1 MEKKT
6 QYWLIG
12 IFLLIL
18 AVRLLLAFLIPNF
31 TYESYF
37 HLRQVQHI
45 TETGLPLYND
55 PLSYGGRELIFLP
68 FFHYF
73 MSFFDLILPLELAAK
88 LIPNILMALL
98 TLIVYFTSKKI
109 TNHDTSSLIA
119 GFIAGFL
126 PVLSTPN
133 NFVPETLFL
142 PLIFFTIYCFLRCGD
157 VSEIRRP
164 AGRVYLNL
172 PEKKYLYLYLTSFIL
187 LSLTSSATF
196 LIIMGFGIYLL
207 LSFLE
212 ERQLKAEEKEVMLF
226 SLFMFIWL
234 QFLFFKK
241 VFLTAGISFIWQ
253 NIPPAIILEYF
264 PHLSIPNAIVLVSVI
279 PFLVGIWVVY
289 QSLFQVKSRKLFLLI
304 SLVLAT
310 TILAWFR
317 LLRFDLSLSFF
328 GITLA
333 ILFSLFYQ
341 DLAMYV
347 EKTKLSS
354 LKKYLLPLALILLI
368 ITIVPLT
375 INTALTQSTPSAKE
389 ITAFKWLK
397 DNSPQD
403 AGVLSTLK
411 EGHLVTYY
419 SQRRNL
425 MDDQFTLIKNIETR
439 FNDLNNAYT
448 TPFQTQALS
457 VFDQYKI
464 QYLVLTPTAQLKYDL
479 PGFNYLGEGCFK
491 KPYDEET
498 KIYQVECALTSP
510 AGE

>member
-1 MEKKT
+1 MEQRTK
-6 QYWLIG
+6 YWLIS
-12 IFLLIL
+12 IFLLAL
-18 AVRLLLAFLIPNF
+18 AVRLIFAFLIPNF

-37 HLRQVQHI
+37 HLRQVEHI
-45 TETGLPLYND
+45 TQTGLPLYTD
-55 PLSYGGRELIFLP
+55 SLSYGSRELVFLP

-73 MSFFDLILPLELAAK
+73 MAFFDLILPLELAAK
-88 LIPNILMALL
+88 IIPNILMALL
-98 TLIVYFTSKKI
+98 TIIVYFISKKI

-119 GFIAGFL
+119 AAITGFL

-142 PLIFFTIYCFLRCGD
+142 PLIFFTIYAFL
-157 VSEIRRP
+157 S
-164 AGRVYLNL
+164 L

-212 ERQLKAEEKEVMLF
+212 ERQIKTEEKEVMLF

-241 VFLTAGISFIWQ
+241 VLITSGISFVWQ
-253 NIPPAIILEYF
+253 NIPPKIILEYF
-264 PHLSIPNAIVLVSVI
+264 PHLSIPNAIVLVSVT
-279 PFLVGIWVVY
+279 PFLAGIWVVY
-289 QSLFQVKSRKLFLLI
+289 QSLFQVKSRKMFLLI
-304 SLVLAT
+304 SLVIAT

-317 LLRFDLSLSFF
+317 LLRFNLSLSFF

-333 ILFSLFYQ
+333 ILFALFYQ
-341 DLAMYV
+341 DLVMYV

-354 LKKYLLPLALILLI
+354 LRKYLLPLTLILLVA
-368 ITIVPLT
+368 TIVPLT
-375 INTALTQSTPSAKE
+375 ISTALTQSTPSNKE
-389 ITAFKWLK
+389 ILAFKWLR

-403 AGVLSTLK
+403 AGVLSTLE

-419 SQRRNL
+419 SQRQNF
-425 MDDQFTLIKNIETR
+425 MDDQFTLINNIETR

-457 VFDQYKI
+457 VFDKYNI

-479 PGFNYLGEGCFK
+479 HNFNYLGEGCFQK
-491 KPYDEET
+491 EYKEDT
-498 KIYQVECALTSP
+498 KIYLVSCTLTSSETTF
-510 AGE
+510 GEKIK

>member
-1 MEKKT
+1 MDNRTK
-6 QYWLIG
+6 YWLIG
-12 IFLLIL
+12 IFLLTL
-18 AVRLLLAFLIPNF
+18 TVRLLLAFLIPNF

-37 HLRQVQHI
+37 HLRQVEHI
-45 TETGLPLYND
+45 TQTGLPLYYD
-55 PLSYGGRELIFLP
+55 SFSYGGRELIFLP

-73 MSFFDLILPLELAAK
+73 MAFFDLILPLELAAK

-98 TLIVYFTSKKI
+98 TIIVYFISKKI

-119 GFIAGFL
+119 AFIAGFL
-126 PVLSTPN
+126 PVLATPN
-133 NFVPETLFL
+133 HFVPETLFL
-142 PLIFFTIYCFLRCGD
+142 PLIFFTIYAFLRCSD
-157 VSEIRRP
+157 ASEIRRP

-212 ERQLKAEEKEVMLF
+212 ERQIKTEEKEVMLF

-241 VFLTAGISFIWQ
+241 VLITSGISFIWQ
-253 NIPPAIILEYF
+253 NIPPKIILEYF

-279 PFLVGIWVVY
+279 PFLAGIWVVY
-289 QSLFQVKSRKLFLLI
+289 QSLFQVKSRKMFLLI
-304 SLVLAT
+304 SLVIAT

-317 LLRFDLSLSFF
+317 LLRFNLSLSFF

-333 ILFSLFYQ
+333 ILFALFYQ

-354 LKKYLLPLALILLI
+354 LRKYLLPLTLILLV

-375 INTALTQSTPSAKE
+375 IGTALKQSTPSIKE
-389 ITAFKWLK
+389 IAAFKWIK
-397 DNSPQD
+397 DNTPKD
-403 AGVLSTLK
+403 AGVLSTLE

-419 SQRRNL
+419 SQRHNF
-425 MDDQFTLIKNIETR
+425 MDDQFTLIDNIETR
-439 FNDLNNAYT
+439 FNDLNNAYIT
-448 TPFQTQALS
+448 KFQTQALS
-457 VFDQYKI
+457 IFDKYKI
-464 QYLVLTPTAQLKYDL
+464 QYLVLTPTAQLKYDI

-491 KPYDEET
+491 KHYDEET

-510 AGE
+510 LGE

>member
-1 MEKKT
+1 MDNRTK
-6 QYWLIG
+6 YWLIG
-12 IFLLIL
+12 IFLLTL
-18 AVRLLLAFLIPNF
+18 AVRLTLSFLIPNF

-37 HLRQVQHI
+37 HLRQVEHI
-45 TETGLPLYND
+45 TQTGLPLYHD
-55 PLSYGGRELIFLP
+55 SLSYGGRELIFLP

-73 MSFFDLILPLELAAK
+73 MTFFDLLLPLELAAK
-88 LIPNILMALL
+88 LIPNTLMALL
-98 TLIVYFTSKKI
+98 TIIVYFTSKKI

-119 GFIAGFL
+119 AAIVGFL

-142 PLIFFTIYCFLRCGD
+142 PLIFFTIYSF
-157 VSEIRRP
+157 
-164 AGRVYLNL
+164 LNL

-187 LSLTSSATF
+187 LSLTSSAAF

-212 ERQLKAEEKEVMLF
+212 ERQIKTEEKEVMLF

-241 VFLTAGISFIWQ
+241 VLIASGAGFIWQ
-253 NIPPAIILEYF
+253 NIPPKIILEYF

-279 PFLVGIWVVY
+279 PFLAGIWVVY
-289 QSLFQVKSRKLFLLI
+289 QSLFQVKSRKMFLLI
-304 SLVLAT
+304 SLVIAT

-354 LKKYLLPLALILLI
+354 LRKYLLPLTLILLVV
-368 ITIVPLT
+368 TIVPPA
-375 INTALTQSTPSAKE
+375 ISTALTQSTPSIKE
-389 ITAFKWLK
+389 ITAFKWIK
-397 DNSPQD
+397 DNSPPN
-403 AGVLSTLK
+403 AGVLSTLE

-419 SQRRNL
+419 SQRQNF
-425 MDDQFTLIKNIETR
+425 MDDQFTLIDNIEIR
-439 FNDLNNAYT
+439 FNDLNNAYIT
-448 TPFQTQALS
+448 KFQTQALS
-457 VFDQYKI
+457 IFDKYKI

-479 PGFNYLGEGCFK
+479 HGFNYLGEGCFQK
-491 KPYDEET
+491 EYKEET
-498 KIYQVECALTSP
+498 KIYHVSCTLTSSETP
-510 AGE
+510 LGEK

>member
-1 MEKKT
+1 MDNRTK
-6 QYWLIG
+6 YWLIG
-12 IFLLIL
+12 IFLLTL
-18 AVRLLLAFLIPNF
+18 TVRLLLAFLIPNL

-37 HLRQVQHI
+37 HLRQVEHI
-45 TETGLPLYND
+45 TQTGLPLYHD
-55 PLSYGGRELIFLP
+55 TLSYGGRDLVFLP

-73 MSFFDLILPLELAAK
+73 MGFFDLLLPLELAAK

-98 TLIVYFTSKKI
+98 TVIVYFISKKI

-119 GFIAGFL
+119 ASIAGFL
-126 PVLSTPN
+126 PVLATPN

-142 PLIFFTIYCFLRCGD
+142 PLIFFTIYCFL
-157 VSEIRRP
+157 
-164 AGRVYLNL
+164 NL
-172 PEKKYLYLYLTSFIL
+172 SEKKYLYFYLISFIL
-187 LSLTSSATF
+187 LSLTSSATS
-196 LIIMGFGIYLL
+196 IIIVGFGIYLL

-212 ERQLKAEEKEVMLF
+212 ERQIKPEEKEVMLF

-241 VFLTAGISFIWQ
+241 VLISTGIGFIWQ

-279 PFLVGIWVVY
+279 PFLAGIGVVY
-289 QSLFQVKSRKLFLLI
+289 QSLFQVKSRKMFLLI
-304 SLVLAT
+304 SLVIAT

-341 DLAMYV
+341 DLVMYV

-354 LKKYLLPLALILLI
+354 LRKNLLPLTLILLMV
-368 ITIVPLT
+368 TIVPLT
-375 INTALTQSTPSAKE
+375 IGTALKQSTPSIKE

-403 AGVLSTLK
+403 VGVLSALE

-425 MDDQFTLIKNIETR
+425 MDNQFTLINNIGTR
-439 FNDLNNAYT
+439 FSDLNNAYI

-457 VFDQYKI
+457 VFDKYKI
-464 QYLVLTPTAQLKYDL
+464 QYIVLTPSAQLKYDIH
-479 PGFNYLGEGCFK
+479 GFNYLGEGCFK
-491 KPYDEET
+491 KQYDEET
-498 KIYQVECALTSP
+498 KIYQVECALTSLL
-510 AGE
+510 GEQT